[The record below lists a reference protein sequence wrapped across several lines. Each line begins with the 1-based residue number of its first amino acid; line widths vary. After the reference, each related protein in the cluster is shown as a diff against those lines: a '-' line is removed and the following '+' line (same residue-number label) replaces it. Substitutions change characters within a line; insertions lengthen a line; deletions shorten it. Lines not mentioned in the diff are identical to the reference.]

1 MALTN
6 YVNRDILGIAELETA
21 AWKNYMAVVGENYTS
36 DRAVLE
42 ALKNDVIP
50 IYERFV
56 DLLEQIQ
63 SDDGE
68 ISRLHALYIQ
78 GANNV
83 LNGFRVKLTGIEDQ
97 DEEMIIAGNEQI
109 KEGADQTYQW
119 REQLLAMYDSRKLK
133 AMKKKDKTTLD
144 KIYQFFLTWD
154 MATFGEPVTP

>member
-1 MALTN
+1 M
-6 YVNRDILGIAELETA
+6 
-21 AWKNYMAVVGENYTS
+21 
-36 DRAVLE
+36 
-42 ALKNDVIP
+42 
-50 IYERFV
+50 
-56 DLLEQIQ
+56 
-63 SDDGE
+63 
-68 ISRLHALYIQ
+68 
-78 GANNV
+78 
-83 LNGFRVKLTGIEDQ
+83 NGFRVKLTGIEDQ